1 MGSKPIEG
9 DREEPCERKEGGTEG
24 SQGARDGG
32 RGLLGD
38 MINNT
43 VELQGY
49 PKCLGHSF
57 GALVWRCV

>member
-1 MGSKPIEG
+1 V
-9 DREEPCERKEGGTEG
+9 KEGGTEG